1 VDRQNGQTK
10 EQTEAA
16 AREAVIR
23 FVERSSAAGRLVTVE
38 DIRSELAGANGP
50 VERGLDLDAFG
61 QFLKET
67 VVQNEELK
75 EIAGGDGVARY
86 YSGRAMTDAYAGL
99 LIRKGQDPL
108 LLVTDIVREN
118 SRLYPRPVP
127 LGMFGDA
134 PFDLTPEEVSSCLG
148 KMAGR
153 EEYGDIHQTTTSIGT
168 VFLYSTLHLEPD
180 YASFLAEWID
190 VGQLSSP

>member
-1 VDRQNGQTK
+1 MDRQSGQTR

-16 AREAVIR
+16 AREAVIKL
-23 FVERSSAAGRLVTVE
+23 VERSSAAGRLVTVE
-38 DIRSELAGANGP
+38 DIRCELAGTIGP
-50 VERGLDLDAFG
+50 LEPGLDLDAFG

-67 VVQNEELK
+67 VARNEELK

-127 LGMFGDA
+127 LGMFGDT

-148 KMAGR
+148 RMAGR
-153 EEYGDIHQTTTSIGT
+153 EEYGDIRRTTTSIGT

-190 VGQLSSP
+190 VGQLNSP

>member
-1 VDRQNGQTK
+1 MDRQDGQTK
-10 EQTEAA
+10 EETEAA
-16 AREAVIR
+16 AREAVIK
-23 FVERSSAAGRLVTVE
+23 FVERSSAAGRFVTAE
-38 DIRSELAGANGP
+38 DIRNELAATIGP
-50 VERGLDLDAFG
+50 LERLDLDAFG
-61 QFLKET
+61 QFLKEP
-67 VVQNEELK
+67 VVRNEELK
-75 EIAGGDGVARY
+75 EVAGGDGVARY

-127 LGMFGDA
+127 LGMFGDT

-148 KMAGR
+148 RMAGR
-153 EEYGDIHQTTTSIGT
+153 EEYGDIRRTTTSIGT

-190 VGQLSSP
+190 VGQLNSP